1 MILRCTVTSQVLWK
15 CEALRVIEDGER
27 RRSRGA
33 WWRATPPALPPRAP
47 PLHSRHELLDAI
59 IPLARLDIQ
68 RGRCPRLCSHGN
80 VPAPTLKEIEF
91 HIIREIFRLSN
102 PELLAVWRSPAWS
115 ADTKSPHS
123 PPHFETSRYR
133 AVCAASPYESARV
146 DSLCGSRSPATR
158 ESPPSGTLRSCQNR

>member
-1 MILRCTVTSQVLWK
+1 HEVTDAYPVPTGNLW
-15 CEALRVIEDGER
+15 
-27 RRSRGA
+27 S
-33 WWRATPPALPPRAP
+33 
-47 PLHSRHELLDAI
+47 ELI
-59 IPLARLDIQ
+59 RLDHV
-68 RGRCPRLCSHGN
+68 RL
-80 VPAPTLKEIEF
+80 AFLIRIEF

-146 DSLCGSRSPATR
+146 DSSCGSRSPATR

>member
-1 MILRCTVTSQVLWK
+1 MVTVQVVKTGITPQCGPSVRFWEAETEPLR
-15 CEALRVIEDGER
+15 
-27 RRSRGA
+27 
-33 WWRATPPALPPRAP
+33 PAGR
-47 PLHSRHELLDAI
+47 LHM
-59 IPLARLDIQ
+59 
-68 RGRCPRLCSHGN
+68 
-80 VPAPTLKEIEF
+80 IEF

-146 DSLCGSRSPATR
+146 DSSCGSRSPATR
-158 ESPPSGTLRSCQNR
+158 ESPPSGTRRSCQNR

>member
-1 MILRCTVTSQVLWK
+1 MKRKLIYGRPIHFWS
-15 CEALRVIEDGER
+15 A
-27 RRSRGA
+27 
-33 WWRATPPALPPRAP
+33 RAK
-47 PLHSRHELLDAI
+47 
-59 IPLARLDIQ
+59 Q
-68 RGRCPRLCSHGN
+68 
-80 VPAPTLKEIEF
+80 IEF

-146 DSLCGSRSPATR
+146 DSSYGSSSPATR
-158 ESPPSGTLRSCQNR
+158 ESLPSGKRRSCQNR